1 MLVDAF
7 QTAITSLQRNRGR
20 TLLTVLGI
28 VIGIAAVITVISAG
42 EGIKRIVLNQVE
54 TFGSNI
60 IQTEIKVPSAGKNS
74 TENAIGIAQGI
85 EVTTMKLSDLEAIN
99 KLSNVTTS
107 YASVTSQQ
115 LVSYGPVN
123 QQIILF
129 GVSPAFINID
139 KTEVQYGRFFVDDE
153 DRGLANVA
161 VIGSAV
167 REKLFGDQ
175 DFLDAQIKI
184 GHQKFRVIGAMEERG
199 STFGFNMDELIF
211 VPIQTLQKK
220 MLGINHVM
228 AITSQVSDL
237 DLMDETAAE
246 IEQLMRQRHNISD
259 PVRDDFAVTP
269 MTEALEILDSVFWA
283 ISLLLIAVASISLLV
298 GGVGIMNIMYVSVME
313 RTYEIGLRKAV
324 GASGSD
330 ILWQFL
336 WEAVVVTFLGAVVG
350 MILGIELSHL
360 ITVIAAT
367 QNFTWEFVIVPS
379 SLVLSS
385 LVAIAIG
392 LVFGIFPARS
402 AARMDPVTALRA
414 NR

>member
-42 EGIKRIVLNQVE
+42 EGIKRIVLDQVE

-60 IQTEIKVPSAGKNS
+60 IQIEIKVPSAGKNS
-74 TENAIGIAQGI
+74 AENAIGLAQGI

-115 LVSYGPVN
+115 LVSYGSVN

-129 GVSPAFINID
+129 GVSSAFISID
-139 KTEVQYGRFFVDDE
+139 KTEVEYGRFFTNDE
-153 DRGLANVA
+153 DKGLANVA

-175 DFLDAQIKI
+175 DFLDTQIKI
-184 GHQKFRVIGAMEERG
+184 GQQKFRVIGVMEERG

-220 MLGINHVM
+220 MLGIDHLM
-228 AITSQVSDL
+228 AITSQVSNPDS
-237 DLMDETAAE
+237 MDETAAE
-246 IEQLMRQRHNISD
+246 IEHLMRQRHNISD

-298 GGVGIMNIMYVSVME
+298 GGVGIMNIMYVSVVE

-336 WEAVVVTFLGAVVG
+336 WEAIAVTFLGGLVG
-350 MILGIELSHL
+350 VIIGIIITFL
-360 ITVIAAT
+360 I
-367 QNFTWEFVIVPS
+367 
-379 SLVLSS
+379 S
-385 LVAIAIG
+385 LVASQIGFLWDFVLPLQSVIIAFLFSTGVG
-392 LVFGIFPARS
+392 LIFGYYPARK
-402 AARMDPVTALRA
+402 AALMDPIAALRYEK
-414 NR
+414 

>member
-42 EGIKRIVLNQVE
+42 EGIKRIVLDQVE

-60 IQTEIKVPSAGKNS
+60 IQIEIKVPSAGKNS
-74 TENAIGIAQGI
+74 AENAIGLAQGI

-115 LVSYGPVN
+115 LVSYGSVN

-129 GVSPAFINID
+129 GVSSAFISID
-139 KTEVQYGRFFVDDE
+139 KTEVEYGRFFTNDE
-153 DRGLANVA
+153 DKGLANVA

-175 DFLDAQIKI
+175 DFLDTQIKI
-184 GHQKFRVIGAMEERG
+184 GQQKFRVIGVMEERG

-220 MLGINHVM
+220 MLGIDHLM
-228 AITSQVSDL
+228 AITSQVSNPDS
-237 DLMDETAAE
+237 MDETAAE

-298 GGVGIMNIMYVSVME
+298 GGVGIMNIMYVSVVE

-350 MILGIELSHL
+350 MMLGIELSHL
-360 ITVIAAT
+360 ITLIAAS
-367 QNFTWEFVIVPS
+367 QNFAWEFIIVPS

-392 LVFGIFPARS
+392 LVFGIFPARW
-402 AARMDPVTALRA
+402 AARIDPVTALRA
-414 NR
+414 NS